1 MTGGTHIVGLHR
13 DDAEAELTTIDTP
26 EGDEAIAIE
35 PVLDGDPAY
44 LIEDESEPRSG
55 STTLWAGIAIVAVLA
70 WLGGMVWLARGI
82 FAAPPAPIEL
92 VQFLAALCV
101 PPALIGILWL
111 LGIRTSRAGARR
123 FGPGQLGEGGGGK

>member
-70 WLGGMVWLARGI
+70 WLGGMVWLARGVC
-82 FAAPPAPIEL
+82 AAPPAPIEL
-92 VQFLAALCV
+92 VQFLAAV
-101 PPALIGILWL
+101 
-111 LGIRTSRAGARR
+111 
-123 FGPGQLGEGGGGK
+123 FGGRKGVVVGEGGEGLLKSGRAGSS

>member
-1 MTGGTHIVGLHR
+1 MRISDWSSDVCSSDL
-13 DDAEAELTTIDTP
+13 
-26 EGDEAIAIE
+26 
-35 PVLDGDPAY
+35 PAY

-111 LGIRTSRAGARR
+111 LGMRTSRAEARR
-123 FGPGQLGEGGGGK
+123 FGHRAQAMRAAAPSPARTQGPPTGEGARTE

>member
-1 MTGGTHIVGLHR
+1 MRISDWSSDVCSSDL
-13 DDAEAELTTIDTP
+13 
-26 EGDEAIAIE
+26 
-35 PVLDGDPAY
+35 PAY

-92 VQFLAALCV
+92 VQFLAASAA
-101 PPALIGILWL
+101 PRARPA
-111 LGIRTSRAGARR
+111 A
-123 FGPGQLGEGGGGK
+123 GGGGSGGMSNPAGPNRSEGGRGGKDGVRQCRSRLSLCS

>member
-55 STTLWAGIAIVAVLA
+55 STTLCAGIAIVAVLA
-70 WLGGMVWLARGI
+70 WLGGLVLLATRL
-82 FAAPPAPIEL
+82 FPAPPPTL
-92 VQFLAALCV
+92 DLGPSPAALCV
-101 PPALIGILWL
+101 SP
-111 LGIRTSRAGARR
+111 SRP
-123 FGPGQLGEGGGGK
+123 GP

>member
-44 LIEDESEPRSG
+44 LIEDEREPRSG
-55 STTLWAGIAIVAVLA
+55 STTLWAGIALVAVLA
-70 WLGGMVWLARGI
+70 WLGGPVWPAPVI
-82 FAAPPAPIEL
+82 FAAAPAHAASVPVPPR
-92 VQFLAALCV
+92 LCV
-101 PPALIGILWL
+101 SPPP
-111 LGIRTSRAGARR
+111 LG
-123 FGPGQLGEGGGGK
+123 PP